1 MGAAMRIEAR
11 LKELGLELPDPPQ
24 PVANY
29 VSWTQADNVLFLG
42 GVSNRW
48 NGELRYT
55 GKVGSQLT
63 LDDGYQAARL
73 CAFNHIA
80 ILKSALGDLDRV
92 RRILKLV
99 GYINAAPGFNQLP
112 KVLNGASDLLVEVFG
127 DAGRHARLALGVSE
141 LNADIPVETEMTVLA
156 D

>member
-1 MGAAMRIEAR
+1 MHVEQR
-11 LKELGLELPDPPQ
+11 LRDLGLELPNPPQ

-29 VSWTQADNVLFLG
+29 VSWTQANDVMFLG

-48 NGELRYT
+48 NGELRYV
-55 GKVGSQLT
+55 GKVGSRLS

-73 CAFNHIA
+73 CALNHIA

-92 RRILKLV
+92 ARILKMV

-112 KVLNGASDLLVEVFG
+112 SVLNGASDLLVEVFG
-127 DAGRHARLALGVSE
+127 DKGRHARLAIGVAE
-141 LNADIPVETEMTVLA
+141 LNADIPVETELTVQVQL
-156 D
+156 